1 MNRPRKILCISA
13 LALGCAGAL
22 SPAVS
27 AGAPGGDLPHAG
39 LKQAG
44 RSLIF
49 SIRTS
54 APVALKDLRRF
65 PDFSKPKPRYLCMV
79 LRRPSSH
86 HERRLCL
93 GGARRNRH
101 RIGLTRLDGTGAVVG
116 TSTLAAKVKRPGARK
131 LVVTLVPGA
140 AGLTPRRYR
149 WRAIEGLACSGPGPC
164 VDQFPAG
171 HDGVFRLRPVRAIGC
186 TGGRRG
192 LVRNGPRGQKVVA
205 LTFDDGPSTYTP
217 GFLRV
222 LRRKHVNGTFFEL
235 GQEVSGNA
243 SLMRKILAEGNEIG
257 NHSTHHNAYPGYA
270 DLAFTSARIKR
281 LTHFRPCL
289 FRPPYGAVNSGVV
302 SAAAQA
308 GMRTV
313 TWDVDPTDWATPGT
327 GAIYSRVVSAA
338 RPGSIIL
345 MHDGGG
351 NRSETLAA
359 LPRIIDNLRHRG
371 YRFKTVSA
379 LLGNRLI
386 YHPYG

>member
-1 MNRPRKILCISA
+1 MNHPRKILCISA

-22 SPAVS
+22 AAPAALA
-27 AGAPGGDLPHAG
+27 AGGEIGHAG

-54 APVALKDLRRF
+54 SPVALRKLRRF
-65 PDFSKPKPRYLCMV
+65 PDFSKPKSQYLCMA
-79 LRRPSSH
+79 LRRPGSH
-86 HERRLCL
+86 HEKRLCL
-93 GGARRNRH
+93 GGARASRH
-101 RIGLTRLDGTGAVVG
+101 RIGLTRLDGTGAVTG
-116 TSTLAAKVKRPGARK
+116 TSSLAAKVKRPGARK
-131 LVVTLVPGA
+131 LVVKLLPGP

-149 WRAIEGLACSGPGPC
+149 WKAIEGTDCPGPGPC
-164 VDQFPAG
+164 VERYPAA
-171 HDGVFRLRPVRAIGC
+171 HDGVFRLRPVRAVGC
-186 TGGRRG
+186 TGGHRG
-192 LVRNGPRGQKVVA
+192 LVRNGPRGRKVVA
-205 LTFDDGPSTYTP
+205 LTFDDGPSAYTA
-217 GFLRV
+217 GFLQV

-235 GQEVSGNA
+235 GQETSGNA
-243 SLMRKILAEGNEIG
+243 RLMRRMLAEGNEIG
-257 NHSTHHNAYPGYA
+257 NHSMHHSAYPGYA
-270 DLAFTSARIKR
+270 DLAATSARIKR

-313 TWDVDPTDWATPGT
+313 TWDVDPTDWSTPGT
-327 GAIYSRVVSAA
+327 GAIYSRIVSAA

-351 NRSETLAA
+351 NRSQTLAA
-359 LPRIIDNLRHRG
+359 LPHVIHTLRARG

-386 YHPYG
+386 YRPYG